1 MCAGARSSVT
11 LAVEIGGPPC
21 ALRSPVRASLGAHGV
36 ASVPQCGL
44 QAPDQ
49 ADLSVCGARHDAW
62 NHAWTM
68 WFTFKLKVWAPTTAR
83 LESNHGHGLLV

>member
-1 MCAGARSSVT
+1 M
-11 LAVEIGGPPC
+11 
-21 ALRSPVRASLGAHGV
+21 RASLGAHGV

-44 QAPDQ
+44 QAP
-49 ADLSVCGARHDAW
+49 DLSVCGARHDAW

-83 LESNHGHGLLV
+83 LESNHLIMDMVYWSKTLTVHEGSRPRCGRAL